1 MHFSF
6 TNPSLLNF
14 SALMNINK
22 ELERLVTQKEELS
35 AVIEKIDMRL
45 SNLQLFTF
53 VLANFYF
60 VFQGVMLTIICTYA
74 EQLNPPFGWFLFAI
88 SILAVLFNLFAL
100 IITGIK
106 YVETKGNREF
116 FEFRLNKVNMKI
128 FKLDFNYED
137 EYDIEKPVGYG
148 DHQLK
153 RSIFLAFC
161 WIFLLSFTVVVL
173 VCYFWNLLHA
183 PHASPA
189 PLK

>member
-1 MHFSF
+1 MHLSF

-35 AVIEKIDMRL
+35 AVIEKIDTRL
-45 SNLQLFTF
+45 SNLQLLTF
-53 VLANFYF
+53 VLANSYF
-60 VFQGVMLTIICTYA
+60 VFQGVLLTIICTQA

-100 IITGIK
+100 IITGIM

-153 RSIFLAFC
+153 RSIFLAVC

>member
-45 SNLQLFTF
+45 SNFQLFTF

-60 VFQGVMLTIICTYA
+60 VFQGVILTIICTNA
-74 EQLNPPFGWFLFAI
+74 EKLKPPYGWFLFAI

-106 YVETKGNREF
+106 YVETKGNQEF
-116 FEFRLNKVNMKI
+116 FKFRLNKVNMKI

-153 RSIFLAFC
+153 RSIFLAVC
-161 WIFLLSFTVVVL
+161 WIFLLGFTVVVL

>member
-1 MHFSF
+1 M
-6 TNPSLLNF
+6 
-14 SALMNINK
+14 
-22 ELERLVTQKEELS
+22 TQKEELS

-60 VFQGVMLTIICTYA
+60 VFQGVMLTIICTHA

-153 RSIFLAFC
+153 RSIFLTVC
-161 WIFLLSFTVVVL
+161 WIFLLGFTVVVL